1 MRPEHPERSHARPC
15 KAVAEALEEVL
26 QGFEAEALEEVLQ
39 GFEGAVLEAD
49 SVALLEALRGVVGV

>member
-1 MRPEHPERSHARPC
+1 MRGLAKQSRRRWRRFC
-15 KAVAEALEEVL
+15 R